1 MPGPNDPNG
10 GANLPPVSSKIET
23 LTYICEII
31 LELRQLG
38 QIVHL
43 RVKLHNRLQCYF
55 ITQSSEMVSASPALL
70 PSPML

>member
-31 LELRQLG
+31 LELRQLAERSG
-38 QIVHL
+38 CRSLAAIL
-43 RVKLHNRLQCYF
+43 G
-55 ITQSSEMVSASPALL
+55 AALIEARIQRDEQNH
-70 PSPML
+70 